1 MGKVQCGCTHEDSLG
16 FHKSSFEIPGIKL
29 GCEDAGFSS
38 QISTAVCPHDIN
50 IPIFKVSEFSKLAS
64 WVNSKLTRRWPTMN
78 HNNSRF
84 RNIFKFHEES
94 AMKIN
99 RIISLKGKGWNK
111 KSSDNSMNVAD
122 VDKKNVFVS
131 KNECYL
137 LNSHRSLFKMIFFAW
152 KARE

>member
-1 MGKVQCGCTHEDSLG
+1 MRNTWYYKR
-16 FHKSSFEIPGIKL
+16 

-38 QISTAVCPHDIN
+38 QIRAPVFPHGIN
-50 IPIFKVSEFSKLAS
+50 IPIFKVSEFSKLAL
-64 WVNSKLTRRWPTMN
+64 WVNSKLTRRRPTMN
-78 HNNSRF
+78 HNNGRF
-84 RNIFKFHEES
+84 RNIFKFHAES

-99 RIISLKGKGWNK
+99 RIISLKAKGWNK

-137 LNSHRSLFKMIFFAW
+137 LNPHGSLFKMIFFAW